1 MTKNLHVYNFE
12 VKNEYLVFRIAD
24 KHTTRR
30 GIMKKLKGFMM
41 LLIVFILV
49 LSNSFTLSAAPKESV
64 SSVINDTAEYLLRTV
79 ADPQV
84 GSIGG
89 EWAVI
94 GLGRSSYSVPESYY
108 DKYYQNVEKYVK
120 DLKGNLNDK
129 KYTEYSRL
137 ILALTAIGKDPQNV
151 GGYNLIE
158 PLGDF
163 DKTIWQGING
173 SIFALIALDSGD
185 YTMPVCST
193 AKTQATREMYI
204 DEILS
209 CQLSDGGFALAGN
222 TADADITGMALQA
235 LAKYQDRKS
244 VKAATDKAILALSNK
259 QDATGGYGSMGVT
272 NAESTVQVLMALC
285 ELGIDVNDS
294 RFVKNGHS
302 LTDNLLT
309 YYKKGSG
316 FTHLVDG
323 SSGVNLMS
331 TEQAFYGLVNLE
343 RVTTGKNSLYRMD
356 SKDEKLNSVEQEET
370 QLEKEN
376 NTRGL
381 SAKHKDVKGMPV
393 ISTARTFKDIM
404 GHTSQKAIEA
414 LAARGIVNGMS
425 ESSYAPDSS
434 MTRVQFATSVVRALG
449 LMPQASGKFSDVP
462 ASNPYEAYIDTAY
475 AYGIVSGVTADTF
488 EPDKTI
494 TRQEAAVMIV
504 NAAKLCG
511 MNTSLES
518 IEIRDMLAQ
527 FTDYTKS
534 AEWARNGLAFC
545 YKETIL
551 SQDEIEIQPL
561 KPVTRAE
568 IAEMLYRLL
577 QMSNLL

>member
-1 MTKNLHVYNFE
+1 
-12 VKNEYLVFRIAD
+12 
-24 KHTTRR
+24 
-30 GIMKKLKGFMM
+30 MKKLKGLMM

-120 DLKGNLNDK
+120 GLKGNLHDK

-137 ILALTAIGKDPQNV
+137 ILALTAIGKDPTNV

-173 SIFALIALDSGD
+173 PIFALIALDSGD

-209 CQLSDGGFALAGN
+209 CQLPDGGFALAGN

-244 VKAATDKAILALSNK
+244 VKAATDKAILALSNQ

-294 RFVKNGHS
+294 RFVKNGYS

-343 RVTTGKNSLYRMD
+343 RVTTGKNSLYRMT
-356 SKDEKLNSVEQEET
+356 SKDEKSDIVEQEET

-376 NTRGL
+376 NNSGL
-381 SAKHKDVKGMPV
+381 SGKHKDVKGMPI
-393 ISTARTFKDIM
+393 ISTGRTFKDIM

-414 LAARGIVNGMS
+414 LAARGIISGMS
-425 ESSYAPDSS
+425 DNSYAPDSS

-449 LMPQASGKFSDVP
+449 LTPQASGKFSDVS
-462 ASNPYEAYIDTAY
+462 ASNPYKAYIDTAFS
-475 AYGIVSGVTADTF
+475 YGIVSGVTSDTF
-488 EPDKTI
+488 GPEKTI
-494 TRQEAAVMIV
+494 TRQEAAVMIT

-511 MNTSLES
+511 MNTSLDT

-545 YKETIL
+545 YKENIL

>member
-1 MTKNLHVYNFE
+1 
-12 VKNEYLVFRIAD
+12 
-24 KHTTRR
+24 
-30 GIMKKLKGFMM
+30 MKKLKGLIL
-41 LLIVFILV
+41 LLIVFTFI
-49 LSNSFTLSAAPKESV
+49 LSNNLTLFATPKESV
-64 SSVINDTAEYLLRTV
+64 SSVVNDTAEYLLNTV

-84 GSIGG
+84 GSVGG

-94 GLGRSSYSVPESYY
+94 GLGRSNYNVPKSYY
-108 DKYYQNVEKYVK
+108 DKYYQTLEKYVK
-120 DLKGNLNDK
+120 DLKGNLHDK

-137 ILALTAIGKDPQNV
+137 ILALTAIGKDPSNV

-173 SIFALIALDSGD
+173 PIFALIALDSGN
-185 YTMPVCST
+185 YTIPVCST

-209 CQLSDGGFALAGN
+209 RQLPDGGFALSGN
-222 TADADITGMALQA
+222 KADADITGMALQA

-244 VKAATDKAILALSNK
+244 VKIAIDKAILALSSQ

-285 ELGIDVNDS
+285 ELGIDANDS
-294 RFVKNGHS
+294 RFVKNGNS
-302 LTDNLLT
+302 LIDNLLT
-309 YYKKGSG
+309 YYKKGNG

-343 RVTTGKNSLYRMD
+343 RVTTGKSSLYRMK
-356 SKDEKLNSVEQEET
+356 SKDKEADTVGHEKTQLVKKSNSV
-370 QLEKEN
+370 
-376 NTRGL
+376 GL
-381 SAKHKDVKGMPV
+381 SGKHKDVKVMPV
-393 ISTARTFKDIM
+393 IDTEKTFKDTV

-414 LAARGIVNGMS
+414 LTAKGIVNGIS
-425 ESSYAPDSS
+425 ASSYAPDIS

-449 LMPQASGKFSDVP
+449 LTPQASGKFSDVP
-462 ASNPYEAYIDTAY
+462 AGNPYEAYIDTAY
-475 AYGIVSGVTADTF
+475 SYGIVGGITSNTF
-488 EPDKTI
+488 VPNKTI
-494 TRQEAAVMIV
+494 TRQEAAVMIA

-511 MNTSLES
+511 MNTALDT

-545 YKETIL
+545 YKENIL
-551 SQDEIEIQPL
+551 SQDEVEIQPL

-577 QMSNLL
+577 QASNLL